1 MPEKD
6 EAPFEKT
13 EYPESGGE
21 EVIRIP
27 VEDSLDL
34 HTFRAQEISEVVKE
48 YVWACQSAGLEEVR
62 IIHGRGIGVQRRV
75 VQAVLGK
82 LPSVASF
89 HDAPAERGGWG
100 ATVVY
105 LRPVSS
111 APFREEEEGKR

>member
-1 MPEKD
+1 LPD
-6 EAPFEKT
+6 EDAAAFEKI
-13 EYPESGGE
+13 EYPKSGDE
-21 EVIRIP
+21 EAIRVP
-27 VEDSLDL
+27 LEDSLDL
-34 HTFRAQEISEVVKE
+34 HTFRAQEIPEVVKE
-48 YVWACQSAGLEEVR
+48 YVWACQTAGLEEVR
-62 IIHGRGIGVQRRV
+62 IIHGRGIGVQRRA

-100 ATVVY
+100 ATVVH